1 VTYILTV
8 SNMSAYLEIVLGTIL
23 STICVSLNVVC
34 EVFRLLF
41 RRNAEINPAEQVVVI
56 TGCDSGF
63 GMMAAVQLSKFRFRV
78 IAGCL
83 TEKGCENISAKVALA
98 VKCDVTKEEDITR
111 LAKEA
116 ASYCASNACKVWAVV
131 NNAGIGPGGCM
142 DWYSME
148 MYRKL
153 LEVNLF
159 GLIGV
164 TKAFL
169 PLLKRNPGAR
179 YINLSSLAGI
189 VGGSKMTAYCASKHA
204 VEGFAKSLRVE
215 LGPWGLHVCNINP
228 GFMK

>member
-1 VTYILTV
+1 M
-8 SNMSAYLEIVLGTIL
+8 NDYLEIVIGTLL
-23 STICVSLNVVC
+23 SSVFVLLNVIC
-34 EVFRLLF
+34 EVIRLIF
-41 RRNAEINPAEQVVVI
+41 KRNARINPIEQVVVI

-63 GMMAAVQLSKFRFRV
+63 GEMAAVQLAKLKFHV

-83 TEKGCENISAKVALA
+83 TTKGCDNLKGKVALA
-98 VKCDVTKEEDITR
+98 LQCDVTKDENIAQFVAETG
-111 LAKEA
+111 A
-116 ASYCASNACKVWAVV
+116 YCKTNGCKVWAVV

-142 DWYSME
+142 DWYSMA
-148 MYRKL
+148 MYRRL

-159 GLIGV
+159 GLIAV

-189 VGGSKMTAYCASKHA
+189 VGGSKMSAYCASKHA
-204 VEGFAKSLRVE
+204 VEGFAKCLRVE
-215 LGPWGLHVCNINP
+215 MQPWGLHMVNINP